1 MKPLS
6 QRALTMR
13 RSGIREI
20 MELASELPDVIHLE
34 VGEPDC
40 PTPAHVVEAAA
51 QAARDGY
58 TKYSPTPGFRSLRAA
73 VAQKLRERN
82 GLDATPEQTIIT
94 PGAVFALAM
103 ALLATVEPGDEV
115 LIPDPGW
122 PNYDSAIHVIG
133 GRPVPYPLLRERDY
147 QPDLAALSALVTP
160 RTKALLINSPSN
172 PTGAVFPRE
181 TVRALVE
188 LASRHDLYVISDE
201 VYEEIIFEGEH
212 VPAAAFD
219 RDGRVI
225 GVYGFSKTYAM
236 TGWRLGYA
244 FASPAVAELMAKLAE
259 PFVSCPSS
267 VVQKAAEAA
276 LAGPQEAVAAMTA
289 SFRARRD
296 AVARLL
302 EPEGL
307 LAAVPHGAFYAL
319 VDVSA
324 VGSDSNAVARQ
335 LLAEQRVATAPGDTF
350 GQRGAGLVRISLA
363 TEQSLLEEGCRRIV
377 QFVRQHRRSEVV
389 QHA

>member
-58 TKYSPTPGFRSLRAA
+58 TKYSPTAGLRSTRVA
-73 VAQKLRERN
+73 VAAKLRERN
-82 GLDATPEQTIIT
+82 GLAATPEQTIIT
-94 PGAVFALAM
+94 PGAVFALAV

-115 LIPDPGW
+115 LLPDPGW
-122 PNYDSAIHVIG
+122 PNYDSAVHVIG
-133 GRPVPYPLLRERDY
+133 GRAVPYPLLRERDY
-147 QPDLAALSALVTP
+147 QPDLAALEALVTP
-160 RTKALLINSPSN
+160 RTKTLVINSPAN
-172 PTGAVFPRE
+172 PTGAVFPPE
-181 TVRALVE
+181 TIRALVE
-188 LASRHDLYVISDE
+188 LAARHDLYVISDE
-201 VYEEIIFEGEH
+201 VYEEIVFEGQH
-212 VPAAAFD
+212 APAASFD

-244 FASPAVAELMAKLAE
+244 FASPEVAALMAKLAE

-267 VVQKAAEAA
+267 IVQKAAEAA
-276 LAGPQEAVAAMTA
+276 LAGPQDAVAAMVD
-289 SFRARRD
+289 SFRQRRD
-296 AVARLL
+296 AVVRLL
-302 EPEGL
+302 APDGL

-324 VGSDSNAVARQ
+324 ASADSGAAARQ

-350 GQRGAGLVRISLA
+350 GARGAGLVRISLA
-363 TEQSLLEEGCRRIV
+363 TEQSLLEEGCRRIAA
-377 QFVRQHRRSEVV
+377 FARQHRGAEVV